1 MITANTTNE
10 GGNCMRK
17 VVSMGMAAVLLA
29 MALGGCATSNQK
41 AESPAGT
48 EAVSSQAEGETK
60 EEKAESTEAGG
71 EAAAETESGE
81 AAAQE
86 EYAVKPRQ
94 ITDRKIKLGLIP
106 VTMNTAYTMTIN
118 GAKKHI
124 AETGDNIELIVQA
137 PSSNA
142 STITEQGNILET
154 MIQQKVDAIA
164 LATESDESMLPYLRE
179 AAEADIPVFL
189 FNMTEI
195 NEKNIYYVSSIGY
208 DQEQAGR
215 EIGAWINENLGAD
228 PQKIAVLEGYAGVVN
243 TKRMD
248 GFNEALAGNE
258 NLPVVASQTAEWT
271 REKGQSV
278 TESILTSNPDITIL
292 YGPYDEMVLGGLTVI
307 KERNLLDQIAVV
319 GFGCTKD
326 GVAAI
331 EAGEMQATIDVGEY
345 GTGFDIVDAVTDFC
359 IKGKEVEK
367 VINRPSKVYDKT
379 NLSELDRVIFE

>member
-1 MITANTTNE
+1 
-10 GGNCMRK
+10 MRK
-17 VVSMGMAAVLLA
+17 AFCMVMAASLLA
-29 MALGGCATSNQK
+29 ATLGGCATSNQK
-41 AESPAGT
+41 TAESPAET
-48 EAVSSQAEGETK
+48 TAAQAKTDETAAEEAE
-60 EEKAESTEAGG
+60 ESTES
-71 EAAAETESGE
+71 EAQAEKEE
-81 AAAQE
+81 ASADGDG
-86 EYAVKPRQ
+86 YAVKPRQ
-94 ITDRKIKLGLIP
+94 ITDRKLKLGLIP

-142 STITEQGNILET
+142 STITEQGNIMET

-195 NEKNIYYVSSIGY
+195 NDQNIYYVSSIGY

-215 EIGAWINENLGAD
+215 EIGAWINENLGAE

-248 GFNEALAGNE
+248 GFYESTKDNE

-345 GTGFDIVDAVTDFC
+345 GTGFDIIDAVTDFC
-359 IKGKEVEK
+359 INGKEVEK
-367 VINRPSKVYDKT
+367 VINRPSKVYDKN
-379 NLSELDRVIFE
+379 NLDELDRVIFE

>member
-1 MITANTTNE
+1 
-10 GGNCMRK
+10 MRK
-17 VVSMGMAAVLLA
+17 VVGMGMAAVLLA
-29 MALGGCATSNQK
+29 VALGGCATSNQK

-48 EAVSSQAEGETK
+48 EAASLEEAEAKG
-60 EEKAESTEAGG
+60 TEAGG
-71 EAAAETESGE
+71 KEEESGESEGNESGE
-81 AAAQE
+81 AAGQE

-94 ITDRKIKLGLIP
+94 ITGRKIKLGLIP

-248 GFNEALAGNE
+248 GFYEALEGNG

-359 IKGKEVEK
+359 INGKEVEK
-367 VINRPSKVYDKT
+367 VINRPSKVYDKE

>member
-1 MITANTTNE
+1 MKKMITF
-10 GGNCMRK
+10 
-17 VVSMGMAAVLLA
+17 VLAASLA
-29 MALGGCATSNQK
+29 VMSLAGCATSNQK
-41 AESPAGT
+41 AEAPKETAAPAT
-48 EAVSSQAEGETK
+48 Q
-60 EEKAESTEAGG
+60 
-71 EAAAETESGE
+71 AAAETAKETEAESKEQESEGT
-81 AAAQE
+81 AE
-86 EYAVKPRQ
+86 EYGVKPRS

-124 AETGDNIELIVQA
+124 AETGDKIELIVQA

-154 MIQQKVDAIA
+154 MIQQGVDAIA

-179 AAEADIPVFL
+179 AAKADIPVFL

-195 NEKNIYYVSSIGY
+195 NEQNIYYVSSIGY
-208 DQEQAGR
+208 DQEQAGN
-215 EIGAWINENLGAD
+215 EIGKWINENLGAE
-228 PQKIAVLEGYAGVVN
+228 PQKIAVLEGYAGIVN

-248 GFNEALAGNE
+248 GFKEAIKDNE
-258 NLPVVASQTAEWT
+258 NLPIVASQTADWT

-307 KERNLLDQIAVV
+307 KERNLLDQVSVV

-359 IKGKEVEK
+359 INGKDVEK
-367 VINRPSKVYDKT
+367 VINRPSKVYDIN